1 METDQ
6 GSRPGHQPLHI
17 RTLVVGPLAPYAD
30 GWRRELAE
38 RGYAPHS
45 ITAHAQLMAHLSG
58 WLVAAGRSIEALT
71 DESVEEYLRARR
83 AAGYQNRITAR
94 GIAPL
99 VGYLRDLQV
108 IVQRADPLPV
118 TPVEALIAEFGEYL
132 TNERGLVPAT
142 VHHHRR
148 FARLF
153 LAELGV
159 TTEAEMAVVDVAA
172 ITSFA
177 VSQAQRRSPGDM
189 RSLVSA
195 VRSLLRFL
203 HLTGRVIQPL
213 ASAVPAVPG
222 WRFGSLPRGVG
233 AGQVAAI
240 LAACDRD
247 SAVGQR
253 DHAILML
260 LSRLGLRAG
269 EVICI
274 TLDDIDWR
282 AGELRVVGKADQ
294 AAKLPLP
301 ADVGDAVANYL
312 RFGRPRTSCRRLFI
326 TVRAPFTKLA
336 LNTSISGI
344 VERACR
350 RAGVAP
356 FGPHRLRHAVA
367 CDLLAEGAS
376 LTEIGQLLRHRS
388 ERATAIYAKA
398 DIEALRKLARP
409 CPPGDPS

>member
-1 METDQ
+1 METGQ
-6 GSRPGHQPLHI
+6 GSRSGRQPM
-17 RTLVVGPLAPYAD
+17 RTVVVGPLAPYAQ
-30 GWRRELAE
+30 GWRQELAA

-45 ITAHAQLMAHLSG
+45 ITAHAQLVAHLSG
-58 WLVAAGRSIEALT
+58 WLAATGVSVDAVT
-71 DESVEEYLRARR
+71 DEVIEEYLRARR
-83 AAGYQNRITAR
+83 AAGYQSRTTAR
-94 GIAPL
+94 GLAPL

-108 IVQRADPLPV
+108 VPRPV
-118 TPVEALIAEFGEYL
+118 VPAPATPMEALIAEFGDYL
-132 TNERGLVPAT
+132 TDERGLVPAS

-153 LAELGV
+153 LTELGV
-159 TTEAEMAVVDVAA
+159 STEAELAGVTAAAV
-172 ITSFA
+172 TSFA

-189 RSLVSA
+189 RSLVSG

-203 HLTGRVIQPL
+203 HLTGRVAQPL
-213 ASAVPAVPG
+213 ASAVPSVPG

-240 LAACDRD
+240 LASCDRD
-247 SAVGQR
+247 SAVGRR

-260 LSRLGLRAG
+260 LSRLGLRAS
-269 EVICI
+269 EVIDI

-294 AAKLPLP
+294 VEKLPLP
-301 ADVGDAVANYL
+301 ADVGDAVADYL
-312 RFGRPRTSCRRLFI
+312 RYGRARTSCRHLFV
-326 TVRAPFTKLA
+326 TVRAPFTRIA

-344 VERACR
+344 VQRACR
-350 RAGVAP
+350 RAGIEP

-376 LTEIGQLLRHRS
+376 LAEIGQLLRHRS

-398 DIEALRKLARP
+398 DIEALRGLVRP
-409 CPPGDPS
+409 CPPGRPS

>member
-1 METDQ
+1 MEA
-6 GSRPGHQPLHI
+6 GHEGRSGLQPM
-17 RTLVVGPLAPYAD
+17 RTVVVGPLAPHAQS
-30 GWRRELAE
+30 WRRELAT

-58 WLVAAGRSIEALT
+58 WLAATGRGVEALT
-71 DESVEEYLRARR
+71 DELVEEYLRARR
-83 AAGYQNRITAR
+83 AAGYQSRTTTR
-94 GIAPL
+94 GLAPL

-108 IVQRADPLPV
+108 VPRPVVPLPA
-118 TPVEALIAEFGEYL
+118 TPMESLIVEFSDYL
-132 TNERGLVPAT
+132 TNERSLVPVS

-153 LAELGV
+153 LTELGV
-159 TTEAEMAVVDVAA
+159 TAEAQLAGVTASA

-177 VSQAQRRSPGDM
+177 VSEAQRRSPGDM
-189 RSLVSA
+189 RSLVSG

-203 HLTGRVIQPL
+203 HLTRRVALPL
-213 ASAVPAVPG
+213 ASAVPSVPG

-240 LAACDRD
+240 LACCDRD
-247 SAVGQR
+247 SAVGRR
-253 DHAILML
+253 DYAIMML
-260 LSRLGLRAG
+260 LSRLGLRAS
-269 EVICI
+269 EVIGV
-274 TLDDIDWR
+274 TLDDVDWR

-294 AAKLPLP
+294 AEKLPLP
-301 ADVGDAVANYL
+301 ADVGEAVADYL
-312 RFGRPRTSCRRLFI
+312 RYGRPRTSCRYLFV

-344 VERACR
+344 VTRACR
-350 RAGVAP
+350 RAGIEP

-367 CDLLAEGAS
+367 CDLLANGAS
-376 LTEIGQLLRHRS
+376 LAEIGQLLRHRS

-398 DIEALRKLARP
+398 DIEALRELARP
-409 CPPGDPS
+409 CPPGMSS